1 MQPDQQKI
9 ELIKQEVDEFL
20 YDYQDVKITTAN
32 EYTGA
37 GDLLKQLQLKVKKVE
52 EKRKEY
58 TKPLDDLKKKIM
70 DDFRQITDPL
80 EQFITDVK
88 VKMTDWYRLEQKR
101 KDEEQKK
108 IEAEA
113 LAQAKV
119 ENKSEVVVPVVN
131 DIKTQRGDVAT
142 TTVKKVW
149 KWELIDAQK
158 IPREYLCPDPVK
170 IGEAIRSGVREI
182 EGVRIYQ
189 DEQISIR

>member
-108 IEAEA
+108 IEADA

-119 ENKSEVVVPVVN
+119 DNKSEVVVPVVN

-158 IPREYLCPDPVK
+158 IPRDYLCPDPVK